1 MRILFVVYGS
11 DLGGAE
17 RSALDCAAQLTREGT
32 FQVVVACMP
41 ATPVWNKAV
50 EDGLDTC
57 PVGFPSLEGVNGL
70 SAVHKGLGTLR
81 TAFLLGQLI
90 RRHRAKLVHANG
102 IKAAVASVV
111 GAGLARVPVVFHV
124 RDYPRR
130 PVLHRFVCSAASATI
145 VPSIFIRNSMPDGCP
160 RVHVVANGVNAPV
173 SLPARGEAR
182 RSIGVDFEKV
192 LVTAVAQ
199 LVPWKRHDVFLMAAA
214 ILARERPNSHFCI
227 VGGDIWGRNKVYVEK
242 LRQLAAAPSLSGKV
256 TFTGYCSNATGII
269 ADSDVLVLPSEREPF
284 GRVVVEAWH
293 CGTPIIAANGSGP
306 EEMIEHGRTGF
317 LFQHGSVEDLV
328 RILNELVEDVSLRR
342 RCARE
347 GRRQCEKYSVER
359 HTKAVA
365 AIYRDILS

>member
-102 IKAAVASVV
+102 IKAA
-111 GAGLARVPVVFHV
+111 
-124 RDYPRR
+124 
-130 PVLHRFVCSAASATI
+130 
-145 VPSIFIRNSMPDGCP
+145 
-160 RVHVVANGVNAPV
+160 
-173 SLPARGEAR
+173 
-182 RSIGVDFEKV
+182 
-192 LVTAVAQ
+192 VTAVAQ